1 MARRTDSLV
10 IGLDETFCTVP
21 RTTSVSPG
29 CGASGETPPSSTVTG
44 RPEGPAVGVPL
55 AVGVGGGAADVV
67 QTVGPPSRP
76 TAAAAAGSA
85 RGPIP
90 RRPPAAAGPGA
101 PAGPRRA

>member
-44 RPEGPAVGVPL
+44 RPEGPAVDVPL
-55 AVGVGGGAADVV
+55 GVGVGVGSAYVV
-67 QTVGPPSRP
+67 QTVGPPSKP
-76 TAAAAAGSA
+76 TAAAAAVSA
-85 RGPIP
+85 RAPIT
-90 RRPPAAAGPGA
+90 RCPPAAAGPG
-101 PAGPRRA
+101 PRA